1 MEWKRRFA
9 PGSRRAESGRGPVL
23 TATVKHPDA
32 TPACTPKGAFSMM
45 MVLDCVIGAMCSLF
59 VRKCTLAF
67 SIPMRYGSGFGFP
80 YFTSKAVTMR
90 SGWNM
95 SGKFSWRRSRSDFC
109 PEPVTTIGVMPD
121 CLTLQ
126 SSS

>member
-9 PGSRRAESGRGPVL
+9 PGSRSAESGRGPVL

-59 VRKCTLAF
+59 VRKCALAF
-67 SIPMRYGSGFGFP
+67 SIPNMVSLGFGMQFFIRSQP
-80 YFTSKAVTMR
+80 FVMR
-90 SGWNM
+90 ELI
-95 SGKFSWRRSRSDFC
+95 C
-109 PEPVTTIGVMPD
+109 
-121 CLTLQ
+121 
-126 SSS
+126 